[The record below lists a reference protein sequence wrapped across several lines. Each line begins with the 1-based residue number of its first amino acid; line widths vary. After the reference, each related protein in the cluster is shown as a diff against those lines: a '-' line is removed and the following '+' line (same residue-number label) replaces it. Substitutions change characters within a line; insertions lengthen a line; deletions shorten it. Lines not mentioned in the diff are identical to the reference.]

1 MGLYHNYRRGF
12 QFKFSKFY
20 PGGGGKKRFFGVVF
34 PSTDRYRG
42 GSMTHPSADAQPGDD
57 SSAAKGANRFG
68 ATLSPLKPLAPYAL
82 RYKFTIIMAMAALIV
97 AAGATLTLPLAVR
110 GMIDHGFSADS
121 AGAVNAYFGAM
132 ILVAATL
139 AVASAT
145 RYYFVMTLGERVV
158 ADLRTDLFKHLVS
171 LDASFFDT
179 AKTGELLSR
188 LTADTTH
195 LKAAFGSS
203 ASVALRNFFMF
214 LGAIVMM
221 IATSPKLAGL
231 VLGAI
236 PLVVLP
242 LIASGRGV
250 RRRSRH
256 AQDMLAHASA
266 YAGEN
271 LSAVRTMQANGAQIS
286 TISRFRQAV
295 EQAYEA
301 AQQATRVRAFVTAGA
316 ILIVFTS
323 IVAVLW
329 LGAQDVLA
337 GRMSSGLLSQFVL
350 YAVLAASS
358 LGEMSQVWSEVTAA
372 AGAAGRIAEIL
383 CVTPKIIAP
392 KDPTPAP
399 NPWLGRISFDKV
411 SFSYAT
417 APNKLV
423 LNNLSL
429 TVNPGERIAL
439 VGPSGSG
446 KSTLFSLLLRFYD
459 VSSGVVRLD
468 GTDIRHYNPADSRKA
483 IALAPQDPV
492 IFGLSVAENIAYGC
506 LNATSE
512 MIIAAARRAQA
523 HEFIMSL
530 PQGYETLLGERGI
543 TLSGG
548 QRQRLAIARA
558 ILVDAPVLLLDEAT
572 SALDAENESQV
583 QQALR
588 DVMSGRTSIVIA
600 HRLATVLEADRIVV
614 LENGVIVEE
623 GTHLS
628 LSASG
633 GLYSRLAKL
642 QFDTGRAGLVE

>member
-1 MGLYHNYRRGF
+1 MTN
-12 QFKFSKFY
+12 
-20 PGGGGKKRFFGVVF
+20 
-34 PSTDRYRG
+34 PSTN
-42 GSMTHPSADAQPGDD
+42 AQTGDE
-57 SSAAKGANRFG
+57 SPAAKGAARFG

-82 RYKFTIIMAMAALIV
+82 RYTFTIVMAMAALIV

-132 ILVAATL
+132 IMVAATL

-271 LSAVRTMQANGAQIS
+271 LSAVRTMQANGAQLS
-286 TISRFRQAV
+286 TINRFKDAV

-301 AQQATRVRAFVTAGA
+301 AQQATRVRALVTAGA

-383 CVTPKIIAP
+383 CVSPTIIAP
-392 KDPTPAP
+392 KHPTPAP
-399 NPWLGRISFDKV
+399 NPWRGRISFDNV
-411 SFSYAT
+411 RFSYPT

-429 TVNPGERIAL
+429 TVEPGERIAL

-459 VSSGVVRLD
+459 VMSGEVQLD
-468 GTDIRHYNPADSRKA
+468 GTDIRRFNPIDLRKA

-492 IFGLSVAENIAYGC
+492 IFGLSVAENISYGC
-506 LNATSE
+506 LNADSE
-512 MIIAAARRAQA
+512 MIVAAARRAQA
-523 HEFIMSL
+523 HDFIMSL

-558 ILVDAPVLLLDEAT
+558 ILADAPVLLLDEAT

-600 HRLATVLEADRIVV
+600 HRLATVLEADRIIV

-623 GTHLS
+623 GTHMS
-628 LSASG
+628 LSASN

-642 QFDTGRAGLVE
+642 QFDTGRAALVE

>member
-1 MGLYHNYRRGF
+1 
-12 QFKFSKFY
+12 
-20 PGGGGKKRFFGVVF
+20 
-34 PSTDRYRG
+34 
-42 GSMTHPSADAQPGDD
+42 MTHPSADAQPGDD